1 MKIFDPIFGE
11 HLLGIS
17 SGKMSVLGTFLWE
30 GRGRLKQLGIR
41 KLKNIFLKLNLQNK
55 KMFFCF
61 FQHFSPD
68 LPSDGGQRRR
78 EQVHVRDTRLHGEQ
92 EGGKLR
98 LKGKHNSHKKK

>member
-1 MKIFDPIFGE
+1 
-11 HLLGIS
+11 
-17 SGKMSVLGTFLWE
+17 
-30 GRGRLKQLGIR
+30 
-41 KLKNIFLKLNLQNK
+41 
-55 KMFFCF
+55 MFFCF

-98 LKGKHNSHKKK
+98 LQGIHNSHKKKKKLNATIKGFKEIRK